1 MNATVQIKKDRPY
14 YYVVLDYRD
23 NSGNRK
29 KKWITTDIPIKGNNK
44 RKTEERRKEVLTE
57 YEQKN
62 IDLSKEV
69 LFTVFIKQW
78 LENLRPSIEDVTYD
92 TYRLI
97 IYNQIVPFFEPKK
110 LRVNTKNK
118 SSYRSMPMPTI
129 IISVLKKIKAEQ
141 AKNKLLQP
149 NDYINSDYVFTF
161 IDGKLITPN
170 YVTRHFKDILVK
182 NNLPDIRFHDLRHSS
197 ASYLLYLGFNMKEI

>member
-1 MNATVQIKKDRPY
+1 MEFVKSRVEIMGLKWSAIDFENKCSTINHTVVQTASKIYQKD
-14 YYVVLDYRD
+14 
-23 NSGNRK
+23 S
-29 KKWITTDIPIKGNNK
+29 
-44 RKTEERRKEVLTE
+44 
-57 YEQKN
+57 
-62 IDLSKEV
+62 
-69 LFTVFIKQW
+69 
-78 LENLRPSIEDVTYD
+78 
-92 TYRLI
+92 
-97 IYNQIVPFFEPKK
+97 
-110 LRVNTKNK
+110 TKNK

-197 ASYLLYLGFNMKEI
+197 ASYLLYLGFNMKEIQMWLGHSDISTTMNIYAHLDMEDKRNIVENLNDKFMNFI